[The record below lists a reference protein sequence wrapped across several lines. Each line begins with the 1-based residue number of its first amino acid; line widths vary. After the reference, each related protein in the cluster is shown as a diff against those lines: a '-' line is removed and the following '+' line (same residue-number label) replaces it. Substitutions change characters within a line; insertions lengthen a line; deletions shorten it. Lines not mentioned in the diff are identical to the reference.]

1 MQHLPVHSNRDQHVG
16 PQTVLGRTRIKNCIS
31 QKFRLYIIYHSYRTP
46 HINLAPPTPHTILIK
61 MSRSKSFFSAV
72 AKVVVSILLVAAFV
86 TTSTRISS
94 YDVSCFVIDCI
105 APRYIN
111 IATMNKV
118 MGGYIRINFLI
129 RSLLSIDLSSNTNTN
144 TRRALS
150 RLFVATGESTKLEP
164 LQLVCLL
171 WGPMGA
177 MVVR

>member
-1 MQHLPVHSNRDQHVG
+1 
-16 PQTVLGRTRIKNCIS
+16 
-31 QKFRLYIIYHSYRTP
+31 
-46 HINLAPPTPHTILIK
+46 
-61 MSRSKSFFSAV
+61 
-72 AKVVVSILLVAAFV
+72 
-86 TTSTRISS
+86 
-94 YDVSCFVIDCI
+94 
-105 APRYIN
+105 
-111 IATMNKV
+111 MNKV